1 MNKAEIL
8 LKQYLYNKYKN
19 RQGDEIMGIRI
30 EMEKR
35 IDSLQSQ
42 IKKLE
47 DTLQDILNLVGPKK
61 ETKATDKPKSNN
73 KKKVKNESVD
83 EA

>member
-19 RQGDEIMGIRI
+19 TQGDKIMGIRI

-35 IDSLQSQ
+35 IDSLQAQ
-42 IKKLE
+42 MKKLE
-47 DTLQDILNLVGPKK
+47 DTLQDMLNIVDTKK
-61 ETKATDKPKSNN
+61 ETKTKSKPKTA
-73 KKKVKNESVD
+73 KKKTTE
-83 EA
+83 E

>member
-1 MNKAEIL
+1 MYKSEIL
-8 LKQYLYNKYKN
+8 LKRYLDKKYKKN
-19 RQGDEIMGIRI
+19 KQGDVMGIRI

-35 IDSLQSQ
+35 IDSLQGQ

-47 DTLQDILNLVGPKK
+47 DTLQDILNLVGSKK

-73 KKKVKNESVD
+73 KKKAKNESVD